1 MGKIEAK
8 RLLTRELEPYRAQ
21 PYEALV
27 RMIGHTKASEITGAG
42 GTVYQ
47 VEILALWDDKAE
59 SNVRVW
65 GNIDDGGWRALVPV
79 TISFIKAPTSEF
91 VGE

>member
-1 MGKIEAK
+1 MDKIEAK

-27 RMIGHTKASEITGAG
+27 RMIGHTETYEITGTS

-47 VEILALWDDKAE
+47 VEILALWDDKTE

-65 GNIDDGGWRALVPV
+65 GNIDGGGWRAFVPV
-79 TISFIKAPTSEF
+79 TISFIKAPTGEF